1 MGRPHRRT
9 SPEFRTLLAI
19 VSSLPILATL
29 LVAQE
34 PQRIVISSNSSR
46 PPRLMKDVTP
56 VAPPA
61 DNPVTPA
68 KIALGK
74 RLFFDQMLSKDRS
87 VSCATCHDPAR
98 AFADDKTLAVGV
110 FGRVGKRH
118 SPTLI
123 NRGFGRMHFWDGR
136 ATTLEAQVLQ
146 PISDVN
152 EMDLTVDEAVAR
164 LQGDAQYVAEFRDV
178 FAAPP
183 TANNLGHAL
192 ATFLRS
198 LRAEDSAYDR
208 FMTGDTSALSA
219 EEQRGMQVFR
229 QKGRCTICH
238 VEPLFSDD
246 GLHNTGVAWDPE
258 TSSYKDDGRFAVSK
272 RPADRGRFKT
282 PTLRDIS
289 RSAPY
294 MHDGSLATLADVV
307 DFYDRGGRPNPGLFP
322 LIRPLGLL
330 PDEKAALLKFLEALN
345 SR

>member
-1 MGRPHRRT
+1 MGWPNRRT
-9 SPEFRTLLAI
+9 SPGLRALLAI
-19 VSSLPILATL
+19 VSILPLLATL

-34 PQRIVISSNSSR
+34 PQRIVVRSSSR
-46 PPRLMKDVTP
+46 PPALMRDVPP

-61 DNPVTPA
+61 DNPMTPA
-68 KIALGK
+68 KVALGK
-74 RLFFDQMLSKDRS
+74 RLFFENILSRDRS
-87 VSCATCHDPAR
+87 VSCSTCHVPER
-98 AFADDKTLAVGV
+98 AFADDKRLAVGV

-136 ATTLEAQVLQ
+136 ADTLEAQVLQ

-152 EMDLTVDEAVAR
+152 EMDLAVDEAVAR
-164 LQGDAQYVAEFRDV
+164 LQGDTQYVAEFRDV
-178 FAAPP
+178 FDAAPS
-183 TANNLGHAL
+183 AMDLGRAL

-208 FMTGDTSALSA
+208 FMTGDTTALSA
-219 EEQRGMQVFR
+219 EEQRGMQIFR
-229 QKGRCTICH
+229 QKGRCFLCH
-238 VEPLFSDD
+238 LEPLFSDE
-246 GLHNTGVAWDPE
+246 GLHNTGVAWNPE
-258 TSSYKDDGRFAVSK
+258 TSSYKDDGRFAVTN
-272 RPADRGRFKT
+272 RPADRGLFKT

-307 DFYDRGGRPNPGLFP
+307 DFYDRGGRPNPGLFR

-330 PDEKAALLKFLEALN
+330 PEEKAALVKFLEALN

>member
-1 MGRPHRRT
+1 MGRPHSRT
-9 SPEFRTLLAI
+9 SPGLRTLLAI
-19 VSSLPILATL
+19 VSILPVLAAL

-34 PQRIVISSNSSR
+34 PQRIVVRSGSR
-46 PPRLMKDVTP
+46 PPALMKDVTP

-61 DNPVTPA
+61 DNPMTPG
-68 KIALGK
+68 KVALGR
-74 RLFFDQMLSKDRS
+74 RLFFDKILSRDRS
-87 VSCATCHDPAR
+87 VSCSTCHVPER

-123 NRGFGRMHFWDGR
+123 NRAFGQMHFWDGR

-152 EMDLTVDEAVAR
+152 EMDLAVDEAVVR
-164 LQGDAQYVAEFRDV
+164 LQGDAQYMAEFRDI
-178 FAAPP
+178 FGSAPS
-183 TANNLGHAL
+183 ARSLGHAL

-208 FMTGDTSALSA
+208 FMTGDTDALSA

-229 QKGRCTICH
+229 QKGRCSICH
-238 VEPLFSDD
+238 LEPLFSDD

-258 TSSYKDDGRFAVSK
+258 TSSYKDEGRFAVSK

-294 MHDGSLATLADVV
+294 MHDGSLATLPEVI
-307 DFYDRGGRPNPGLFP
+307 DFYDRGGRPNPGLFR
-322 LIRPLGLL
+322 LIQPLGLL
-330 PDEKAALLKFLEALN
+330 PEEKAALVRFLEALN
-345 SR
+345 SQ